1 MRLRDRINKVGI
13 QLPTVEVHFQDLK
26 IDADIYVG
34 NRALPTLINYP
45 RNMLEDLLGAMHLL
59 PSRKKPFPILHSLS
73 GILKPGRMTL
83 LLGPPGAGKTTLMLA
98 LAGKLSQDLRKTG
111 RITYNGHDLTEF
123 IPQRTAAYISQND
136 VHIGTLTVRETLD
149 FSARVQGA
157 KYRSAL
163 TVPGGQGIALSSGDS
178 GALIT
183 DYIMKILG
191 LDICADTLVGNEMIR
206 GISGGQKKR
215 VTTGK
220 GPDVASSMLDEH
232 LLTLKQQHAQHG
244 TGEMVVGPKRTIFM
258 DEISTGL
265 DSSTTYA
272 IVRCMRNFTH
282 ILRGTILMA
291 LLQPAPETYNLFD
304 DLLLLSEGQIV
315 YHGPKD
321 GVEDFLLTLGFK
333 CPERKGIADFLQE
346 VTSSKDQ
353 EQYWADKSR
362 PYSYVPSDGCGG
374 GETRQEG
381 DYLYI
386 FLEYIPGGSI
396 HKLLQ
401 EFGKF
406 DEPLIRTYTRQ
417 ILGGLAYLH
426 NKNTV
431 HRDIKGANILV
442 DTHGQVKLAD
452 FGMAKHSLLEPLLK
466 LALLGAASPSWP
478 GPSAASS
485 SGRPQAIRGSET
497 GYDLAV
503 DIWSLGCTVL
513 EMVAGKPPWSD
524 LEVVAVMF
532 KISNGKDL
540 PAIPDDLSAEGHDFV
555 QACLQRRSQDRPSAA
570 ALLDHPFVRNA
581 APDINSVADA
591 TKSPSVIALRN
602 HVENSGELVPRPRP
616 QRRQAV
622 QRAAALAPLQVAN
635 HRQQARSTTGS
646 AGNARPTMQSAVG
659 SSLLLS
665 SNSSSLL
672 VMAASSA
679 GGGNSKHRGTQPP
692 VQQPPDNGTAAL
704 AATTAALLQL
714 SPRQAAPSS
723 PGPILSAAATAGGA
737 YSPLVSPRRMAA
749 GGLQYADAIK
759 LGPLQAHHGDF
770 VLPQGNRSP
779 RRSFGYEDGYR

>member
-157 KYRSAL
+157 KYRSDLIEEVMKREKGMDIHPEPDLDAVMKVCTFSCVVTWRFMSCDRVATGDDGGSGVGGGSFGSAPAIPPL
-163 TVPGGQGIALSSGDS
+163 NTAAPHLWLAGAGSRGSGDGSSPSGCPRKGRWRKGQLLGSGTFGTVFRGYDMDQGQLFAVKEVPLEATQATASESIKQIKQEIALLSQLEHPNIVKYLG
-178 GALIT
+178 T
-183 DYIMKILG
+183 D
-191 LDICADTLVGNEMIR
+191 T
-206 GISGGQKKR
+206 
-215 VTTGK
+215 
-220 GPDVASSMLDEH
+220 
-232 LLTLKQQHAQHG
+232 
-244 TGEMVVGPKRTIFM
+244 
-258 DEISTGL
+258 
-265 DSSTTYA
+265 
-272 IVRCMRNFTH
+272 
-282 ILRGTILMA
+282 
-291 LLQPAPETYNLFD
+291 
-304 DLLLLSEGQIV
+304 
-315 YHGPKD
+315 
-321 GVEDFLLTLGFK
+321 
-333 CPERKGIADFLQE
+333 
-346 VTSSKDQ
+346 
-353 EQYWADKSR
+353 
-362 PYSYVPSDGCGG
+362 
-374 GETRQEG
+374 EG
-381 DYLYI
+381 DFLYI

-442 DTHGQVKLAD
+442 DTHGHVKLAD
-452 FGMAKHSLLEPLLK
+452 FGMAKHLEGPRTKSLGK
-466 LALLGAASPSWP
+466 GSPYWMAP
-478 GPSAASS
+478 E
-485 SGRPQAIRGSET
+485 AIRGSET

-513 EMVAGKPPWSD
+513 EMAAGKPPWSD

-532 KISNGKDL
+532 KISNSKDL
-540 PAIPDDLSAEGHDFV
+540 PAIPDDLSLEGHDFV

-635 HRQQARSTTGS
+635 HRQQARSATGS
-646 AGNARPTMQSAVG
+646 AGSARTVG
-659 SSLLLS
+659 GSLLLS
-665 SNSSSLL
+665 SNSSSPL

-679 GGGNSKHRGTQPP
+679 GGGNGVARRGTPP
-692 VQQPPDNGTAAL
+692 PFQQPPDNGAAAV
-704 AATTAALLQL
+704 AAAAASMLQL

-723 PGPILSAAATAGGA
+723 PGPILSAAAAAGGA
-737 YSPLVSPRRMAA
+737 YSPLVSPQRMGNGGQGGSPLLSHHQMPLGSPQRDSNGLWSYGLPLYYGIDDGIGSGGGGNKGNGGGGNNYTPFAAA
-749 GGLQYADAIK
+749 GGLHYTDAIK
-759 LGPLQAHHGDF
+759 LSPLQAPHGD
-770 VLPQGNRSP
+770 VDPPQGNRSP